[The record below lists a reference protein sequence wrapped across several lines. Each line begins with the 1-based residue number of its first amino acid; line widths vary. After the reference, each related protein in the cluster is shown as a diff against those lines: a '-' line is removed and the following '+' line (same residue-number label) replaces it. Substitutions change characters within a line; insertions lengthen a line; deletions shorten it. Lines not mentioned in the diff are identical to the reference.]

1 MKVALIFG
9 ISGACRGIELIK
21 ITVDDVK
28 TDTQLQAINLP
39 DTKTYKERTF
49 VVKGEYLNIVKKY
62 QTLRPENMSTN
73 RFFLNCQN
81 GKCTRQPIGRNKFA
95 AMPKE
100 IAVFLKLENPEK
112 YTGHCFRRTSA
123 TLLADSGANL
133 TTLKRHGGW
142 KSDQVAEGYIEE
154 SIKQKAKI
162 TDSITA
168 GINIVRNEPGPSSA
182 NLTLEQN
189 LNDNPVTSKAP
200 EFDNMPNIA
209 SQIQSNTTLNMPGKT
224 ITLNISHCHN
234 VTFNFN

>member
-1 MKVALIFG
+1 MALIYG
-9 ISGACRGIELIK
+9 ISGACRGIELIN

-39 DTKTYKERTF
+39 DTKTNKERTF
-49 VVKGEYLNIVKKY
+49 VVKGEYLNIVRKY
-62 QTLRPENMSTN
+62 QALRPENVATK
-73 RFFLNCQN
+73 RFFLNYQN

-100 IAVFLKLENPEK
+100 IAAFLKLENPEK

-154 SIKQKAKI
+154 SIEQKAKI
-162 TDSITA
+162 TDLITE
-168 GINIVRNEPGPSSA
+168 GIDIVPNEPGPSSA
-182 NLTLEQN
+182 NLPLEQS
-189 LNDNPVTSKAP
+189 LNGNPVPSKEP
-200 EFDNMPNIA
+200 EVDNMPNIA

-224 ITLNISHCHN
+224 ITLNISHCSN